1 MAKSKTPVSERI
13 FEQIRD
19 AVTFGHLKPGERLSE
34 KRLCEEFRVSRTPLR
49 EGLRKL
55 QAQGYITLE
64 ANVGATVRKISVEEV
79 EGIYDIL
86 SLLEP
91 YAAMLAAT
99 RKSKEDIRTLKH
111 IFHQMNSQSAKD
123 DYRVWV
129 RKNDDFHNCIQMMS
143 RRGVL
148 SETIH
153 YLRNRIYRFRI
164 LITSREYVENYSLE
178 HEKILNAIISGDGT
192 EAKKCMR
199 KHLINVRN
207 NRIMFLRDY
216 PEFL

>member
-1 MAKSKTPVSERI
+1 MPKSKTPVSERI

-34 KRLCEEFRVSRTPLR
+34 KRLCEEFQLSRTPLR
-49 EGLRKL
+49 EALRKL

-64 ANVGATVRKISVEEV
+64 ANVGATVRKISLEEM
-79 EGIYDIL
+79 EDIYDIL

-91 YAAMLAAT
+91 YAAMVAAA
-99 RKSKEDIRTLKH
+99 RRSKEDIRTLKH
-111 IFHQMNSQSAKD
+111 IFHQMSFQSARD

-129 RKNDDFHNCIQMMS
+129 RKNDDFHNCIHMMS
-143 RRGVL
+143 RRSVL

-164 LITSREYVENYSLE
+164 LITGREYVENYSLE
-178 HEKILNAIISGDGT
+178 HEKILDAIISGDGK
-192 EAKKCMR
+192 EANKWTR
-199 KHLINVRN
+199 KHLTNVRN
-207 NRIMFLRDY
+207 NRVMFLREY
-216 PEFL
+216 PELL

>member
-1 MAKSKTPVSERI
+1 MPKSKTPVSERI

-34 KRLCEEFRVSRTPLR
+34 KRLCEEFQLSRTPLR
-49 EGLRKL
+49 EALRKL

-64 ANVGATVRKISVEEV
+64 ANVGATVRKISLEEV
-79 EGIYDIL
+79 EDIYDIL

-99 RKSKEDIRTLKH
+99 RRSKEDIRELKQ
-111 IFHQMNSQSAKD
+111 IFNQMNSQSAKD

-129 RKNDDFHNCIQMMS
+129 RNNDDFHNCIHMMS
-143 RRGVL
+143 RRSVL

-153 YLRNRIYRFRI
+153 YLRNRICRFRI
-164 LITSREYVENYSLE
+164 LITGREYVENYSLE
-178 HEKILNAIISGDGT
+178 HEKILDAIISGDGK
-192 EAKKCMR
+192 EANKWMR
-199 KHLINVRN
+199 KHLTNVRN
-207 NRIMFLRDY
+207 NRVMFLREY
-216 PEFL
+216 PELL

>member
-1 MAKSKTPVSERI
+1 MAKSKSPVSERI
-13 FEQIRD
+13 FEEIRD

-49 EGLRKL
+49 EALRKL

-64 ANVGATVRKISVEEV
+64 ANVGATVRKISLEEV
-79 EGIYDIL
+79 EDIYDIL

-91 YAAMLAAT
+91 HAAMLAAAGRT
-99 RKSKEDIRTLKH
+99 KEDIRTLKH
-111 IFHQMNSQSAKD
+111 IFQGMNVQSAKD

-129 RKNDDFHNCIQMMS
+129 RKNDDFHNCIHMMS
-143 RRGVL
+143 RRSVL

-164 LITSREYVENYSLE
+164 LITGREYVENYSLE
-178 HEKILNAIISGDGT
+178 HERILKAIISGEGK
-192 EAKKCMR
+192 EAAKHMR
-199 KHLINVRN
+199 KHLVNVRN
-207 NRIMFLRDY
+207 NRVMFLRDY
-216 PEFL
+216 PELL

>member
-1 MAKSKTPVSERI
+1 MPKSKRPVSERI

-34 KRLCEEFRVSRTPLR
+34 KRLCEEFHLSRTPLR
-49 EGLRKL
+49 EALRKL

-64 ANVGATVRKISVEEV
+64 ANIGATVRKISLDEMED
-79 EGIYDIL
+79 IYDIL

-91 YAAMLAAT
+91 HAATLAAARRT
-99 RKSKEDIRTLKH
+99 KEDIRTLKH
-111 IFHQMNSQSAKD
+111 IFHEMNAQSAKD

-129 RKNDDFHNCIQMMS
+129 RKNDDFHNCIHMMS
-143 RRGVL
+143 RRSVL

-164 LITSREYVENYSLE
+164 LITGREYVENYSLE
-178 HEKILNAIISGDGT
+178 HEKILDAIISGDGK
-192 EAKKCMR
+192 EAAKHMR
-199 KHLINVRN
+199 KHLVSVRN
-207 NRIMFLRDY
+207 NRVMFLRDY
-216 PEFL
+216 PELL